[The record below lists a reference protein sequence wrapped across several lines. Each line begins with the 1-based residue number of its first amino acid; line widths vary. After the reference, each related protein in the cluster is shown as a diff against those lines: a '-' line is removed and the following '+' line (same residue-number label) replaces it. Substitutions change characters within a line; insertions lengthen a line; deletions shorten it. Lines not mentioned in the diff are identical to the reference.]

1 MACVASCRVSALS
14 VYEGED
20 GHAYVRLDS
29 SKCVGCLSCERVCNE
44 TRSLRGINDLDTSAP
59 YAAWAN
65 SAEIRKNATSGG
77 IATAAGKWCI
87 DRGGCMI
94 GSSFDGR
101 RATHVTV
108 SDVDGLKQLQGSKY
122 VWSNPA
128 PAYRE
133 IASHLSSGKVLFVG
147 TGCQVAGVLAFF
159 AGHPF
164 SSNLYTI
171 DLICGGVPSDLLMQS
186 FFNSAAQLTSITSF
200 RSKREYVLKGIVD
213 GQEVVLPYDSLP
225 LSGFRAEQT
234 MRYSCYD
241 CPFAF
246 AHRRSDITIG
256 DLWGDS
262 APADQRDSG
271 VSLVV
276 VHSEKGQ
283 EILSQAEVSSLAMK
297 WKDVLPNNRRLVFGK
312 TPRTWL
318 RERLADN
325 YKEMDASTFTR
336 VYSVSSSISRPCGF
350 ATRLWL
356 HLLRKLYSL
365 RCRITIRSILNK

>member
-1 MACVASCRVSALS
+1 MASCRASALT
-14 VYEGED
+14 EFIGED
-20 GHAYVRLDS
+20 GHAYVKLDT
-29 SKCVGCLSCERVCNE
+29 SKCVGCLSCERICKE
-44 TRSLRGINDLDTSAP
+44 ARSLRGNNDLDASAP
-59 YAAWAN
+59 YAAWA
-65 SAEIRKNATSGG
+65 SSEEIRKNATSGG

-87 DRGGCMI
+87 DRGGCVV

-101 RATHVTV
+101 RAKHVTV
-108 SDVDGLKQLQGSKY
+108 SDAGGLVQIQGSKY
-122 VWSNPA
+122 VWSNPE

-164 SSNLYTI
+164 ERNLYTI
-171 DLICGGVPSDLLMQS
+171 DLICGGVPSDLLMKS
-186 FFNSAAQLTSITSF
+186 FFKSASQVASITSF
-200 RSKREYVLKGIVD
+200 RSKRKYELKGIVD
-213 GQEVVLPYDSLP
+213 GREVVLPDDSLP
-225 LSGFRAEQT
+225 LSGFCAEQT

-246 AHRRSDITIG
+246 AHRHSDITVG
-256 DLWGDS
+256 DLWGES

-276 VHSEKGQ
+276 VHSAKGQ
-283 EILSQAEVSSLAMK
+283 EILSNAEVSSLAME
-297 WKDVLPNNRRLVFGK
+297 WKDVLPDNRRLVFGK
-312 TPRTWL
+312 TPRIWL

-325 YKEMDASTFTR
+325 YSEMDASTFSR
-336 VYSVSSSISRPCGF
+336 VYSVSSSISRPLGF
-350 ATRLWL
+350 AARLWL

-365 RCRITIRSILNK
+365 RSRITISSILNK